1 MATLLRRAASR
12 LVGNY
17 SKSRSSG
24 YSILNQSCTGHGRL
38 RNLTP
43 FVSHNV
49 AFTTSAKKRA
59 STIDPLLRVIEKE
72 IGFAEKADDYDR
84 VEETPS
90 GFPFKMED
98 KPGTK
103 TVVLSREFKGESVK
117 VEVHMTNLVTGSK
130 EDDEEDDEDDEE
142 SDEEEE
148 HEDKPEKPKQS
159 NVPLLV
165 TLSKKTGPSLEF
177 RCTAFPDRIVIKDMW
192 VTFPDDPSM
201 DELAY
206 EGPSFRVLDEKLRK
220 AFHRYI
226 EIRGINPSMI
236 NFLHEYMINKD
247 SKEHLLW
254 LRTLKNFVKS

>member
-1 MATLLRRAASR
+1 MATLLRRTASR
-12 LVGNY
+12 LVGSCIKNRFSVNPFY
-17 SKSRSSG
+17 
-24 YSILNQSCTGHGRL
+24 NQTTCAPHGRL
-38 RNLTP
+38 RHLTP
-43 FVSHNV
+43 SISRNNH
-49 AFTTSAKKRA
+49 FTTSARKRA
-59 STIDPLLRVIEKE
+59 SSNDPLLRVIEAE
-72 IGFAEKADDYDR
+72 IGFAEQADDYNR

-103 TVVLSREFKGESVK
+103 IVSLTRDYQGESVE
-117 VEVHMTNLVTGSK
+117 VEVHMTNLVTGDK
-130 EDDEEDDEDDEE
+130 GDDEEEEE

-148 HEDKPEKPKQS
+148 EDEDKPEKPKQS

-165 TLSKKTGPSLEF
+165 TLSKETGPSLEF
-177 RCTAFPDRIVIKDMW
+177 RCTAFPDKIVIKDMW
-192 VTFPDDPSM
+192 VTFPDDPSK

-226 EIRGINPSMI
+226 EIRGITPGMI

-254 LRTLKNFVKS
+254 LKTLKNFVKS

>member
-1 MATLLRRAASR
+1 MASLVRRAASR
-12 LVGNY
+12 LVGSC
-17 SKSRSSG
+17 SKSRLSTNPSLDH
-24 YSILNQSCTGHGRL
+24 SLAAHGRL
-38 RNLTP
+38 RYLTP
-43 FVSHNV
+43 SISRSNLFS
-49 AFTTSAKKRA
+49 TSARKKA
-59 STIDPLLRVIEKE
+59 SSTDPLLRVIETE
-72 IGFAEKADDYDR
+72 IGFAEQADDYDR

-98 KPGTK
+98 KPGSK
-103 TVVLSREFKGESVK
+103 VVTLTRDYQGESVV
-117 VEVHMTNLVTGSK
+117 VEVHMTNLVTGDK
-130 EDDEEDDEDDEE
+130 GDDEE
-142 SDEEEE
+142 SEEESEEEEEEE

-177 RCTAFPDRIVIKDMW
+177 RCTAFPDKIVIKDMW
-192 VTFPDDPSM
+192 VTFPDDPSR

-226 EIRGINPSMI
+226 EIRGITPGMI

-254 LRTLKNFVKS
+254 LKTLKNFVKS